1 MAGVETWRRSAME
14 PLSVTYTEIFEKN
27 DKDQEQLEWKRYMKE
42 QAILYGGKAAQ
53 QRDADEATRHV
64 ERYVFSS
71 KCLTSFTKTFV
82 SISFNII

>member
-64 ERYVFSS
+64 ERYV
-71 KCLTSFTKTFV
+71 LTFFIEMFDKFHENV
-82 SISFNII
+82 CFDFI